1 MTHDSM
7 MTFPSQ
13 GHGHV
18 DLLLTDSEVS
28 EGRLGRGPSKG
39 GPGMA
44 GARLEQPH

>member
-13 GHGHV
+13 GHWHV